1 MTRSFGSYDLTNKQK
16 HDLQTLISGC
26 RDVLTTLDAI
36 LQKYGVLDCKANG
49 LRAKTK
55 KAWERLKWDQSEII
69 ELRARLTSH
78 TALLDAFNGSVSRFE
93 EYNISFYK

>member
-1 MTRSFGSYDLTNKQK
+1 MVLDDVVRSFGSYDLTTKQEA
-16 HDLQTLISGC
+16 DLQTLIFGC
-26 RDVLTTLDAI
+26 QDVLRILDSI
-36 LQKYGVLDCKANG
+36 LQRYGILDCKAKG

-55 KAWERLKWDQSEII
+55 KAWERMKWDQGEIV

-93 EYNISFYK
+93 D